1 MRMYVMP
8 SGALNMWAL
17 YMFRKIS
24 MTASTLYE
32 AVEPSIL
39 WKQLLAAIMN
49 DLTEDNKTGVGFAT
63 AGMQVLHTNTVY

>member
-1 MRMYVMP
+1 
-8 SGALNMWAL
+8 
-17 YMFRKIS
+17 

-49 DLTEDNKTGVGFAT
+49 DLTEDKQTGVSSVSLRPGCRQFIQTPFLGNRLDLILTTFT
-63 AGMQVLHTNTVY
+63 AIAR

>member
-1 MRMYVMP
+1 
-8 SGALNMWAL
+8 
-17 YMFRKIS
+17 

-49 DLTEDNKTGVGFAT
+49 DLTKDSKTGVGFIT
-63 AGMQVLHTNTVY
+63 TGMYVIHTNTGFRRSI